1 MGRPFRRMLSMT
13 GRITRLIDDQ
23 QFGTIAAEDGQDYV
37 FGSMALSQTKFS
49 DLSLGALVT
58 FEPIKGPK
66 ASSEHRAT
74 ADKIKSSRTT
84 AYTRKDHSLV
94 RD

>member
-1 MGRPFRRMLSMT
+1 MLSMT

-37 FGSMALSQTKFS
+37 FQSVALSQTKFS
-49 DLSLGALVT
+49 DLSLGAAVT

-66 ASSEHRAT
+66 GIFRASS
-74 ADKIKSSRTT
+74 
-84 AYTRKDHSLV
+84 V
-94 RD
+94 RRLNE

>member
-1 MGRPFRRMLSMT
+1 MLSMT

-37 FGSMALSQTKFS
+37 FESMALSQTKFS
-49 DLSLGALVT
+49 DLSLGAAVT

-66 ASSEHRAT
+66 ELRAS
-74 ADKIKSSRTT
+74 I
-84 AYTRKDHSLV
+84 V
-94 RD
+94 RRLTK

>member
-1 MGRPFRRMLSMT
+1 MLSMT

-37 FGSMALSQTKFS
+37 FDSMALSQTKFS
-49 DLSLGALVT
+49 DLSLGVAVT

-66 ASSEHRAT
+66 ELRAST
-74 ADKIKSSRTT
+74 
-84 AYTRKDHSLV
+84 V
-94 RD
+94 RLLTK